1 LRFITHRRGFFMR
14 LRPCLPVVLV
24 ALAACAPAAAA
35 PTALP
40 TPPPG
45 AIARQTQLAELI
57 ATATAL
63 HLTVTAPSATP
74 APRTASLAE
83 LANEVNA
90 RSDPAGA
97 WQAAALGQTIVPGG
111 GVQTG
116 ADARARLDLSDAS
129 ILRLGA
135 NTEFTLTDVSPDAP
149 GDTASFVLSVGQ
161 MWLFVAE
168 TLGGGS
174 FDVNT
179 PVGVA
184 SVRGSWMGV
193 EYHPANAHMIITCLE
208 GECALTN
215 SAGVRRDLVA
225 GQQAGIKG
233 VNDPTQPITID
244 AARMAEWLQFVP
256 EAQQFSATITPGPLP
271 TATPTFTQIP

>member
-1 LRFITHRRGFFMR
+1 L
-14 LRPCLPVVLV
+14 
-24 ALAACAPAAAA
+24 
-35 PTALP
+35 PTA
-40 TPPPG
+40 TEDT
-45 AIARQTQLAELI
+45 ARETQFVELV

-74 APRTASLAE
+74 ASTATPAPRTAALSE
-83 LANEVNA
+83 LINEVNA
-90 RSDPAGA
+90 RPNTEVDWESASV
-97 WQAAALGQTIVPGG
+97 GQMIVAGG

-116 ADARARLDLSDAS
+116 PEARARLDLSDAS

-149 GDTASFVLSVGQ
+149 GDTANFLLSVGQ
-161 MWLFVAE
+161 VWMFVAE
-168 TLGGGS
+168 ALGGGS
-174 FDVNT
+174 FEVNT

-193 EYHPANAHMIITCLE
+193 EYHPANGHMIITCLE

-215 SAGVRRDLVA
+215 NAGVRREVTA

-233 VNDPTQPITID
+233 ANDPTQPITID
-244 AARMAEWLQFVP
+244 AARMAEWLALVP
-256 EAQQFSATITPGPLP
+256 EAQALAAVFTPGPPP
-271 TATPTFTQIP
+271 TATMTFTPMP

>member
-1 LRFITHRRGFFMR
+1 MR
-14 LRPCLPVVLV
+14 LRLCLPIMLVVLV
-24 ALAACAPAAAA
+24 ACAPATSA

-40 TPPPG
+40 TPPPED
-45 AIARQTQLAELI
+45 IARQTQFAELI

-74 APRTASLAE
+74 PPRTASLSE

-90 RSDPAGA
+90 RGA
-97 WQAAALGQTIVPGG
+97 STGVWQAAAIGQTIVPGG

-135 NTEFTLTDVSPDAP
+135 NTEFTLTGVSPDAP
-149 GDTASFVLSVGQ
+149 GDTASFVLNIGQ

-168 TLGGGS
+168 ALGGGS

-193 EYHPANAHMIITCLE
+193 EYHPDNAHMIITCLE

-215 SAGVRRDLVA
+215 NAGVRRDLVA

-271 TATPTFTQIP
+271 TATMTFTPTP